1 MNWTFKTDRQRKI
14 SKLKKLSADHH
25 QAELTKL
32 NQGLTKDCFI
42 HQPDDDFSGGSESN
56 LS

>member
-42 HQPDDDFSGGSESN
+42 HQPDDDFSGGSECN